1 MANKYD
7 GTRRGSDTPAKVGA
21 IINTVAGLLIGPVF
35 GIVGGQLS
43 DGLPMYLQ
51 VIVSILI
58 VGVLFEAVMGW
69 IIYKRWMKTS
79 ATWPYMWLRVMGFIP
94 FGFITYLIA
103 AKEWQ
108 IDYRFNYG
116 GGREKLEAENRAFR
130 AKKAAEEEE
139 RKRKEAAFRATPE
152 GRKLTEREDQ
162 IRYFTYAVKDLCQD
176 GRWDYGKDV
185 SSNPAIFDLRFKDV
199 DFDKKAGKIYIY
211 FESEINLYIL
221 IDNSSTKSINESFDY
236 RTRVE
241 FDCKSFCRGRA
252 TKFASRVRDEILAK
266 YQKGSAGDYFSQF
279 HQVESVIKFNVK
291 K

>member
-7 GTRRGSDTPAKVGA
+7 DTRRGSDTPAKVGA

-69 IIYKRWMKTS
+69 IIYLRWMKTS

-108 IDYRFNYG
+108 ISYRFHYQ
-116 GGREKLEAENRAFR
+116 GGREKLDARIKAFK
-130 AKKAAEEEE
+130 AKQAAEEEE

-162 IRYFTYAVKDLCQD
+162 IRYFSYAVKDLCEN
-176 GRWDYGKDV
+176 GHWDYGKNV
-185 SSNPAIFDLRFKDV
+185 SSNPATFDLTFRDV
-199 DFDKKAGKIYIY
+199 DLDEKAGTVFIY
-211 FESEINLYIL
+211 FESKINLYVT
-221 IDNSSTKSINESFDY
+221 IDPDIVKESFDY

-241 FDCKSFCRGRA
+241 LDCKSFCKGRA
-252 TKFASRVRDEILAK
+252 TKFASRVRNEILAK
-266 YQKGSAGDYFSQF
+266 YQKGSAGDYFSRFQK
-279 HQVESVIKFNVK
+279 VESIIKFNVK